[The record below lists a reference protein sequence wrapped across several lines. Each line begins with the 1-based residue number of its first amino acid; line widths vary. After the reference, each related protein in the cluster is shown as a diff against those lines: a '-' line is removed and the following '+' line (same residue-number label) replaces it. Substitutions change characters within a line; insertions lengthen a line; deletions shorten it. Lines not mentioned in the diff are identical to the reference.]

1 MSSVRHFVR
10 DDQMVLGFDNHL
22 HVVADHPRA
31 PATGSHRAG
40 IRVGHRQLTVWTVFE
55 PLLDVIQRAHLFAQT
70 FDLVVEPIGPNLD
83 LDRLRSVRSAERRQI
98 AADALLNLLLT
109 FVDLGGCEV
118 FVACVDCL
126 EFASINGNQGLGE

>member
-31 PATGSHRAG
+31 PAAGGHRAG

-55 PLLDVIQRAHLFAQT
+55 PLLDVIQSAHLFAQT
-70 FDLVVEPIGPNLD
+70 FDLVIEPIGPGLD
-83 LDRLRSVRSAERRQI
+83 LDRLRSVRCVERRQI
-98 AADALLNLLLT
+98 AVDALLNLLLT
-109 FVDLGGCEV
+109 FVYLGSREV
-118 FVACVDCL
+118 LVARVDCL
-126 EFASINGNQGLGE
+126 ELASINGNQGLAE

>member
-31 PATGSHRAG
+31 PAAGGHRAG

-55 PLLDVIQRAHLFAQT
+55 PILDVIKRAHLFAQT
-70 FDLVVEPIGPNLD
+70 FDLVIEPIGPGLD
-83 LDRLRSVRSAERRQI
+83 SGRPVGDPPAESRPRAEGAAPRADGVR
-98 AADALLNLLLT
+98 
-109 FVDLGGCEV
+109 
-118 FVACVDCL
+118 
-126 EFASINGNQGLGE
+126 